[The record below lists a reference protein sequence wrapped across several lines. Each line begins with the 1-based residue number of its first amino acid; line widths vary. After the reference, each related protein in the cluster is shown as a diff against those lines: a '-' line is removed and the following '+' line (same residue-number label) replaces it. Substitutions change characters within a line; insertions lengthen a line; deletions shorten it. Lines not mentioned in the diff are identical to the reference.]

1 MEMYSHSSTLA
12 WKIQWTEEPGR
23 QQSMGSLSRTRLSN
37 FTFTFHFH
45 ALEKEMA
52 THCSV
57 LAWRIPGTGEPSGL
71 PSMGSQS
78 RTRLKRL
85 SSSRRIQLSIHSTSC
100 HQCSG
105 NRDTGLAQPWCSWRR
120 AGGEAALA
128 GAVTVINVQ
137 KRTVVS
143 AESRRAAEPRGLG
156 PPHRQGAGAAPQRPV
171 FPRHAETCRLGLKD
185 LTGPFSVCLT
195 NFWEARVSKAR
206 GRICRPEAGSC
217 WPHGDSRK
225 RGRTPPLGGL
235 GLQSHTPAGS
245 AVVI

>member
-1 MEMYSHSSTLA
+1 MVRRRSSAPAADVFNYPSTPQAATSAQATGTRGWHS
-12 WKIQWTEEPGR
+12 PGVR
-23 QQSMGSLSRTRLSN
+23 G
-37 FTFTFHFH
+37 
-45 ALEKEMA
+45 
-52 THCSV
+52 V
-57 LAWRIPGTGEPSGL
+57 GL
-71 PSMGSQS
+71 
-78 RTRLKRL
+78 
-85 SSSRRIQLSIHSTSC
+85 
-100 HQCSG
+100 
-105 NRDTGLAQPWCSWRR
+105 
-120 AGGEAALA
+120 GGEAALA

-143 AESRRAAEPRGLG
+143 AESRRAAEPRGLA

-245 AVVI
+245 AVVRMDTHSRAMAWVLHHQLHSRGVPRADRPSD